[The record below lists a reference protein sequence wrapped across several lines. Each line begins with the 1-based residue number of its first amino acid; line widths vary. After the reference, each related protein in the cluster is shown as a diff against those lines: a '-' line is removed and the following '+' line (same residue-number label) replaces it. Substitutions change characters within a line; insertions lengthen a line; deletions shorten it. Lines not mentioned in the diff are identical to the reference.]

1 MLGSTHLLFSFLF
14 GSFLMSYLHVGG
26 FVGKIIFAALLLVGT
41 FLPDTD
47 LHSSFTK
54 HRGIFHTIWPIILI
68 LIANFFLSKYLSLS
82 IAAMAIGYS
91 SHLVADAMTPF
102 GITPLHPLSQYK
114 IKGPIKTGSIVEHIL
129 AAIILAYLLVR

>member
-26 FVGKIIFAALLLVGT
+26 FVGQIIFAALLLVGA

-47 LHSSFTK
+47 LHMPGVK

-68 LIANFFLSKYLSLS
+68 LIANFFLAKYLPFS
-82 IAAMAIGYS
+82 IAALAIGYG

-102 GITPLHPLSQYK
+102 GIAPLHPLSK
-114 IKGPIKTGSIVEHIL
+114 FEIKGPIKTGGIVEHIL